1 MPASQF
7 FYKTL
12 TSRFIKHPLLC
23 SSLTSNHLKVVVASG
38 FGSMTEPEETLIKK
52 AEDEVHGHKANR
64 LCSFT
69 QGPLLTSTL

>member
-1 MPASQF
+1 MPLAISINKAKFTQPSQG
-7 FYKTL
+7 
-12 TSRFIKHPLLC
+12 
-23 SSLTSNHLKVVVASG
+23 VVVASG

-52 AEDEVHGHKANR
+52 AEDEVRGHKANR